1 MWSQK
6 TQVVGKNWLTE
17 IGFVRYK
24 WIIKDFKK
32 MLAITP
38 TIRSPGFAIETTN
51 DPDPAKL
58 FHLDMEIPSSE
69 PGTHC
74 PVFLVNETGKG
85 LRTKVELENY
95 SPYSPKMLVM
105 GSYCTSVAVKLASG
119 SNVHTSADRKKVLI
133 VELPLLNSP
142 SSADGSSGLRWSR
155 RTIIPEEVTIEIK
168 VTLCSLLSTIVS

>member
-1 MWSQK
+1 MWSRK

-17 IGFVRYK
+17 RGFVRFK
-24 WIIKDFKK
+24 WIIIIKDFNK

-38 TIRSPGFAIETTN
+38 TIRSPSFAIETTN
-51 DPDPAKL
+51 DPDSDPDPAKS
-58 FHLDMEIPSSE
+58 FHLEMEIPSSE

-95 SPYSPKMLVM
+95 SPMMLVM
-105 GSYCTSVAVKLASG
+105 GSYCTSVVVKSASS

-133 VELPLLNSP
+133 VELPLVNSP
-142 SSADGSSGLRWSR
+142 SSADRSSGLRWSR

-168 VTLCSLLSTIVS
+168 VTLCKIVS

>member
-17 IGFVRYK
+17 IGFVRFK
-24 WIIKDFKK
+24 WIINDFNK

-38 TIRSPGFAIETTN
+38 TIRSPSFAIETTN
-51 DPDPAKL
+51 NPDPHPAESFYL
-58 FHLDMEIPSSE
+58 EVEIPSSE

-74 PVFLVNETGKG
+74 PVFLVNETEKD
-85 LRTKVELENY
+85 LRTKVELEH
-95 SPYSPKMLVM
+95 YSPKMLVM
-105 GSYCTSVAVKLASG
+105 GSYCTSVVVKLASG

-133 VELPLLNSP
+133 VELPLVNSP

-155 RTIIPEEVTIEIK
+155 GTIIPEEVTIEIK